1 MAALGMRAQIEQTDD
16 VGDGESCDGI
26 GRLFLFLFLWEI
38 FGRQRSTHLGPNLP
52 CANSGCKETWLGTII
67 KSHRRRY
74 FFALPSIA
82 IVAAAPAK
90 NAEMISAACSPDK
103 NVFCPISDPK
113 SATPSTLP
121 VCRAELSTPAATPE
135 RGLSTLPRNA
145 EVSGGTERAKP
156 PPIAI
161 NCVHS
166 AQ

>member
-1 MAALGMRAQIEQTDD
+1 
-16 VGDGESCDGI
+16 
-26 GRLFLFLFLWEI
+26 
-38 FGRQRSTHLGPNLP
+38 GRQ
-52 CANSGCKETWLGTII
+52 ETWLATII
-67 KSHRRRY
+67 KWHRRRY
-74 FFALPSIA
+74 FLALPSIA

-90 NAEMISAACSPDK
+90 NAEMISAARSPGK
-103 NVFCPISDPK
+103 NEFCPISDPN

-135 RGLSTLPRNA
+135 RGFSPLQRSA
-145 EVSGGTERAKP
+145 EVSGGRERAKP